1 MIFTKKSVI
10 LLIWQQSVT
19 HLIFYMIREKISGK
33 LLQVCNM
40 VPWQTG
46 IAEFHKSDKIDI

>member
-19 HLIFYMIREKISGK
+19 QLIFLHDKGKNIRKAFTSLYHGIMEDRNSRIS
-33 LLQVCNM
+33 QVR
-40 VPWQTG
+40 
-46 IAEFHKSDKIDI
+46 